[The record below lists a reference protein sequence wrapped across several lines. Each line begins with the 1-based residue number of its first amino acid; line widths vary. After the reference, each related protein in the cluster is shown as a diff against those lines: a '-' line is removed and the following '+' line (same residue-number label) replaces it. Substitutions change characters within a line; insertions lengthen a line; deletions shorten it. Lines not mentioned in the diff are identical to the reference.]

1 MNQYNNVNEDISST
15 PHDESKLAANNAGKV
30 TLRLLSNMVGNST
43 DKQVS
48 ELSKDVCV

>member
-1 MNQYNNVNEDISST
+1 MNQHNNVKEDLWNT
-15 PHDESKLAANNAGKV
+15 PHDESKLAAKSAGKV

-43 DKQVS
+43 EKQVS